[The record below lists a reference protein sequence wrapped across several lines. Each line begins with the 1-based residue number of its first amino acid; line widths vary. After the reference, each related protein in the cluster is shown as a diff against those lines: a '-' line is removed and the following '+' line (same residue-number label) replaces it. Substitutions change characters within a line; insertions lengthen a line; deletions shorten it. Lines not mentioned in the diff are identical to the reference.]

1 MIDINNIYILNP
13 DYHFKNDIDRI
24 VMYSNKQVKYN
35 ASIEWIGYIHP
46 FQAMILWGSRNLVGI
61 LVSYSRPKFR
71 PLPHGNKST
80 GGVGSYRASL

>member
-46 FQAMILWGSRNLVGI
+46 FQAMIL
-61 LVSYSRPKFR
+61 
-71 PLPHGNKST
+71 
-80 GGVGSYRASL
+80 SLHRQ

>member
-13 DYHFKNDIDRI
+13 DYHFKNDIDRV

-46 FQAMILWGSRNLVGI
+46 FQAMILSL
-61 LVSYSRPKFR
+61 FTD
-71 PLPHGNKST
+71 NKT
-80 GGVGSYRASL
+80 LTTHIDEIAKHFHLRCV